1 MAAVGN
7 PPQLNGLTFVEPIGT
22 GGFAEVFLYQQQFP
36 TRRVAVKVLRA
47 AADAEVLEQFRAEAN
62 VMAQLSG
69 HPSIVPIFQADV
81 SADGRAYLVMEFCP
95 GPHLAQRYRT
105 ERIAVPDVL
114 DVAVKV
120 ASAVETAHRVGILH
134 RDIKP
139 HNVLT
144 SAYGAPMLT
153 DFGIA
158 SAASDGQGPRAYG
171 MSVPWS
177 PPEVFLDPPPFDVRS
192 DVFALGATVYSL
204 LAGRSP
210 FEIPGAA
217 NDSPTLIHRIENQDP
232 SRVLRAD
239 VPDSLNDLL
248 QRSLAKSMDDRPPSA
263 MAFARAVQEVQIEL
277 HLPPTRLEV
286 MDASAEAARTADPYE
301 DERTRVKAVSIIVP
315 DEIAERGTLLRPRVV
330 TQVDDRTQVRSAR
343 EEPAPVTVQRRPDAP
358 VGDLDGVG
366 VLGTPPSL
374 DDDPEG
380 ESRSSLALVV
390 GGGLLAL
397 VSVTVVAALTLGGD
411 GGGEVDEGAPNESP
425 RDVSS
430 VIGAGPSAP
439 TDLTSARE
447 GAGVRFSW
455 TNPDPADGDTF
466 QVSAGA
472 SLTVLSE
479 VQRDERPFL
488 RVRATKGEQVCISV
502 RTIRKGAV
510 SEALS
515 DCVVAP

>member
-1 MAAVGN
+1 
-7 PPQLNGLTFVEPIGT
+7 
-22 GGFAEVFLYQQQFP
+22 
-36 TRRVAVKVLRA
+36 
-47 AADAEVLEQFRAEAN
+47 
-62 VMAQLSG
+62 
-69 HPSIVPIFQADV
+69 
-81 SADGRAYLVMEFCP
+81 
-95 GPHLAQRYRT
+95 
-105 ERIAVPDVL
+105 
-114 DVAVKV
+114 
-120 ASAVETAHRVGILH
+120 
-134 RDIKP
+134 
-139 HNVLT
+139 
-144 SAYGAPMLT
+144 MLT

-158 SAASDGQGPRAYG
+158 SAASDGHGPRAYG

-210 FEIPGAA
+210 FEIPGDA

-263 MAFARAVQEVQIEL
+263 MAFARAIQEVQIEL

-286 MDASAEAARTADPYE
+286 MDASAEAATTADPYE

-366 VLGTPPSL
+366 VLGPAASL
-374 DDDPEG
+374 DDDAEG
-380 ESRSSLALVV
+380 DSRSPLALLV

-397 VSVTVVAALTLGGD
+397 VSVTVVAALTLGGSGG
-411 GGGEVDEGAPNESP
+411 GGGEEADDAPNESP
-425 RDVSS
+425 GDVGS
-430 VIGAGPSAP
+430 VIGAGPSTP

-447 GAGVRFSW
+447 GADVRFSW
-455 TNPDPADGDTF
+455 TNPDPADGDAF

-510 SEALS
+510 SEALA